1 MKTIAIGV
9 VFASKNATNRL
20 FPENFLFGVSSAA
33 YQIEGAWNAD
43 GKGPSI
49 WDEFLHSNPKNV
61 DDLQNGDIA
70 ANSYE
75 YYQDDI
81 DAAKN
86 LKVIFF
92 RSSYGFFPMTSIVS
106 NRIILGQFLSIF
118 DFMEPCFTNW

>member
-1 MKTIAIGV
+1 M
-9 VFASKNATNRL
+9 

-33 YQIEGAWNAD
+33 YQIEGAWNVD

-86 LKVIFF
+86 LKVIFS
-92 RSSYGFFPMTSIVS
+92 RSSYGFFPMTAIVS
-106 NRIILGQFLSIF
+106 NRIISGQFLSIF
-118 DFMEPCFTNW
+118 DFMEPCSTNW